1 VVSHPYQ
8 FQEEQAL
15 AKRGFTL
22 IELLVVIVII
32 GILVAIALPNFI
44 KIKDKAF
51 EAEVKQNLHSIQLA
65 VERYQVDTGDT
76 YPYFLYGGDSAV
88 NMGTV
93 WGVFGEYSYMTADN
107 LDKHPFDLFWLSGVN
122 TWHYQSTTWD
132 DLMNGTASSPFGD
145 SLQYEGYM
153 PKYPRNPFQSGQGKR
168 QYDTSLMIYAQDY
181 FSGWGGRDGSLMF
194 NLNPWGQGP
203 YYNPYYVQ
211 PVDLEFPGSF
221 FYHPRWQD
229 SATHWGHLYQQYTAL
244 QNNGD
249 SFALPGRYSSAYK
262 PPLND
267 ALPDGNSTTGDV
279 FSLEV
284 SGYDLTAVGSIR
296 TKGQDLDNSIKPDGT
311 NAEGRTG
318 YLTLGQEKNPWVQ
331 AGDYPN
337 SNDYDE
343 RPYSDSVQDYIIIH
357 LGSGMDKKISDPVAN
372 Q

>member
-1 VVSHPYQ
+1 
-8 FQEEQAL
+8 L

-65 VERYQVDTGDT
+65 VERYQVDTGST
-76 YPYFLYGGDSAV
+76 YPYFLYGGDSGI

-93 WGVFGEYSYMTADN
+93 WGVKHATSFMTYDN
-107 LDKHPFDLFWLSGVN
+107 LNKHPFDMFWLRTG
-122 TWHYQSTTWD
+122 TWD
-132 DLMNGTASSPFGD
+132 YQDTNWGALVNMTADSPFGD
-145 SLQYEGYM
+145 TLQFEGYM

-168 QYDTSLMIYAQDY
+168 QFDLSLIDTSSPY

-194 NLNPWGQGP
+194 NLNPWGQGI
-203 YYNPYYVQ
+203 YMNAYFVQ
-211 PVDLEFPGSF
+211 PIDLEFPGSF
-221 FYHPRWQD
+221 FYHPRYQD
-229 SATHWGHLYQQYTAL
+229 SATNYGHLYQQYQAL
-244 QNNGD
+244 ANNGNSD
-249 SFALPGRYSSAYK
+249 FRVPGDQQPAYK

-267 ALPDGNSTTGDV
+267 GMPDSSSQSGNV

-284 SGYDLTAVGSIR
+284 SGYDLLAVGSVR
-296 TKGQDLDNSIKPDGT
+296 TKGQDLDTSIKPDGLHH
-311 NAEGRTG
+311 ESRTG
-318 YLTLGQEKNPWVQ
+318 YLTLGQEKNPWIR

-337 SNDYDE
+337 VEDYDE

-357 LGSGMDKKISDPVAN
+357 LASGMDKKVSDPVAN
-372 Q
+372 T